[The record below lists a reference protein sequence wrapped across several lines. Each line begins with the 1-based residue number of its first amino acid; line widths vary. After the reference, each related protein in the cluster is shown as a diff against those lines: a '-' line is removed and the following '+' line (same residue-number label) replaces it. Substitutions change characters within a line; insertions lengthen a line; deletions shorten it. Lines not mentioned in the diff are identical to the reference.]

1 MHFLPAD
8 TSFQFI
14 YIAPV
19 GHMCHLKALKT
30 DKQKAELWNLLVF
43 CSLAPATD
51 VECDTTVHHKNK
63 AEPCTC
69 TTMHV
74 NLISSSK
81 RLTKIL
87 KSFEKLQTSK
97 ILAWILQK
105 KIKTFLLEKNFIWRE
120 SETDWWGSLQLHLW
134 GIDRNDKV
142 VCHILIWN
150 KFQNV
155 DGHIAVLILWVS
167 H

>member
-1 MHFLPAD
+1 MH
-8 TSFQFI
+8 
-14 YIAPV
+14 
-19 GHMCHLKALKT
+19 
-30 DKQKAELWNLLVF
+30 
-43 CSLAPATD
+43 
-51 VECDTTVHHKNK
+51 
-63 AEPCTC
+63 
-69 TTMHV
+69 MH
-74 NLISSSK
+74 NHACE
-81 RLTKIL
+81 
-87 KSFEKLQTSK
+87 FDF
-97 ILAWILQK
+97 ILQEADKDTKVFWKAANFQDFGMNFAK
-105 KIKTFLLEKNFIWRE
+105 KTKTFLLEKNFIWRE